1 MSEDV
6 NDDIKPSN
14 IGTILHDFEP
24 DDRKIVRSWENLAK
38 KQTNTRYAV
47 IFTQTHAYVLFLYML
62 IFSYVHRRRIKPV
75 TIF

>member
-38 KQTNTRYAV
+38 KQTHARYVV
-47 IFTQTHAYVLFLYML
+47 ILTQTCINENLHPKFTNFRLYDQA
-62 IFSYVHRRRIKPV
+62 VQEGE
-75 TIF
+75 